1 MAVAYSK
8 DLGERALRWMAS
20 GRSISQVSRLLD
32 VSCPTL
38 YKWRNQ
44 VEQTAKVEAQ
54 PPRPPI
60 PHQKIEDWQAFRE
73 LVAPHGELTTS
84 KIAPK
89 WGNISRHTIGRGL
102 RKMGYTRKKKRT
114 TTSNEIKKPGLN
126 SWKNSHYTS
135 QSN

>member
-8 DLGERALRWMAS
+8 DLGEGALRWMAS
-20 GRSISQVSRLLD
+20 GRSISRVSRLLD
-32 VSCPTL
+32 VSRPTL

-60 PHQKIEDWQAFRE
+60 PQQQIENWQAFRE
-73 LVAPHGELTTS
+73 LVAPHGELTTEE
-84 KIAPK
+84 IAPK

-102 RKMGYTRKKKRT
+102 RKMGDTLKKNVQPPQTRSK
-114 TTSNEIKKPGLN
+114 SPD
-126 SWKNSHYTS
+126 
-135 QSN
+135 

>member
-32 VSCPTL
+32 VSRPTL

-44 VEQTAKVEAQ
+44 MEQTAKVEAQ
-54 PPRPPI
+54 PPRAPI

-73 LVAPHGELTTS
+73 FVAPHGELTTS
-84 KIAPK
+84 EMAPK

-102 RKMGYTRKKKRT
+102 RKMGDTRKKNVQPLQTRSK
-114 TTSNEIKKPGLN
+114 SPD
-126 SWKNSHYTS
+126 
-135 QSN
+135 

>member
-32 VSCPTL
+32 VSRPTL

-54 PPRPPI
+54 P
-60 PHQKIEDWQAFRE
+60 
-73 LVAPHGELTTS
+73 LVLPFPTN
-84 KIAPK
+84 K
-89 WGNISRHTIGRGL
+89 
-102 RKMGYTRKKKRT
+102 
-114 TTSNEIKKPGLN
+114 
-126 SWKNSHYTS
+126 
-135 QSN
+135 

>member
-8 DLGERALRWMAS
+8 DLGERALRLMAS

-32 VSCPTL
+32 VSRPTL

-44 VEQTAKVEAQ
+44 VEQRAKVEAQ

-60 PHQKIEDWQAFRE
+60 PQQQIEDWQAFQE
-73 LVAPHGELTTS
+73 FVAPHGELTTS
-84 KIAPK
+84 KMAQK

-126 SWKNSHYTS
+126 SWKNSHYTN